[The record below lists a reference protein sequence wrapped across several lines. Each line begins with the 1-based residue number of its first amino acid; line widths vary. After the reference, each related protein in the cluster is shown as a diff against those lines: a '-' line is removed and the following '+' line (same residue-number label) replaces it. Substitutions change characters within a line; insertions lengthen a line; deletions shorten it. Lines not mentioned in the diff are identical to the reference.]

1 MTKKQIITLL
11 SSLKPSAVK
20 DLHIVYH
27 NTHEFFSSLY
37 DFRSNSFQPNEL
49 TKVLLSSY
57 KLRACIKYVRVC
69 YVDAD
74 GMMHSD
80 EYISDDFRC
89 TYNITDF
96 MLVNGLL

>member
-11 SSLKPSAVK
+11 SNLKPTAVK

-27 NTHEFFSSLY
+27 NKYEFFQSLY
-37 DFRSNSFQPNEL
+37 DFHSNVYQPNEL
-49 TKVLLSSY
+49 VKVLLSAY
-57 KLRACIKYVRVC
+57 KLRACIRYVRVC
-69 YVDAD
+69 YVV
-74 GMMHSD
+74 GEVMHCD
-80 EYISDDFRC
+80 EYVADDFRY